1 MSRKFL
7 PTIFVICALMLA
19 AGAGALEFESC
30 QLEAPGM
37 PITREAK
44 CASLEVPE
52 NPERPVGATI
62 DLNIARVPARSAEP
76 AADPVFLF
84 AGGPGQAATQAYLM
98 IARALAP
105 TNRDRDIVLI
115 DQRGTGES
123 NPLDCPSE
131 EIDYLAELDI
141 ERVVEQTRQCLEQLD
156 GDPRFYTTTIAMRD
170 YDRVRESLGY
180 ERINLLGISYGTRA
194 AQTYLRLYPERV
206 RSLVLDSVV
215 PPQLPLGL
223 EHAPNLDAALAKLF
237 RRCAEQT
244 ACAERF
250 GDVSAM
256 LDQLVQR
263 VREDAPELRLR
274 QPTSGE
280 PEDIRVGRDVVA
292 VALRLLSYASETQA
306 LIPLL
311 LDQAR
316 AGDWQPL
323 AAQALM
329 LSSDLEAQLAR
340 GMELSVICSED
351 APLFPAEVDH
361 DDTLMGGLMVDVLRR
376 QCQIWPRGE
385 VPGDF
390 HQPLRESPV
399 PALLLSG
406 EYDPVTPPRY
416 GEQAA
421 RQFQDAA
428 HWVIPGRGHSVLRHG
443 CLPEQV
449 AAFYR
454 RTDLSE
460 LDTECVERIGPA
472 PFFLRPTGPAP

>member
-7 PTIFVICALMLA
+7 PTIATACGLVTATSASALD
-19 AGAGALEFESC
+19 FEDC
-30 QLEAPGM
+30 QLEAPGL
-37 PITREAK
+37 PVTRAAE

-52 NPERPVGATI
+52 NPERPVGASI
-62 DLNIARVPARSAEP
+62 ELNIARVPARSAE
-76 AADPVFLF
+76 AAPDPVFLF
-84 AGGPGQAATQAYLM
+84 AGGPGQAATEAYLLV
-98 IARALAP
+98 AGALRP
-105 TNRDRDIVLI
+105 SNRDRDIVLI
-115 DQRGTGES
+115 DQRGTGKS
-123 NPLDCPSE
+123 NRLDCPSE
-131 EIDYLAELDI
+131 EIDYLAELDL
-141 ERVVEQTRQCLEQLD
+141 ERVVEHTHQCLEQLD

-170 YDRVRESLGY
+170 YERVREALGY

-194 AQTYLRLYPERV
+194 AQTYLRLYPQRV
-206 RSLVLDSVV
+206 RAVVLDSVV

-250 GDVSAM
+250 GDVATM
-256 LDQLVQR
+256 LDQLVQQ
-263 VREDAPELRLR
+263 VHDDAPELRLR
-274 QPTSGE
+274 QPTGGE
-280 PEDIRVGRDVVA
+280 PDDIRVNRDVVA

-329 LSSDLEAQLAR
+329 LSSDLESQLAR
-340 GMELSVICSED
+340 GMELAVICSED
-351 APLFPAEVDH
+351 EPLFPAEVDH
-361 DDTLMGGLMVDVLRR
+361 DKTLMGGLMVDVLRR
-376 QCQIWPRGE
+376 QCEIWPRGE
-385 VPGDF
+385 VPADF

-416 GEQAA
+416 GEQVAA
-421 RQFQDAA
+421 QFQDAA

-454 RTDLSE
+454 HTDLSE
-460 LDTECVERIGPA
+460 LDTGCVDRIGPA